1 MALRPEQLA
10 ALLAAKLRALVTEA
24 WPERG
29 IVVAKPFTAGAG
41 LVAEPEE
48 SGGAGA
54 GWVLVDVVH
63 RSVENIDIAAD
74 ATGPELPRGW
84 LGGAVV
90 WAMRSGVSELHALA
104 DHLNGDDARRA
115 RLFSLP
121 ITLWRVSGRSIA
133 PVSAT
138 IYTAPQPPDAVEMLF
153 AEAIAASG
161 ADAVVDHGVLRAEVL
176 GLEVATVT
184 RGDDGVPYL
193 AVGVGRHDRLAQA
206 MMYGA
211 ADSGTSLRTAVEA
224 VRNFRRG
231 DAGVHPANQL
241 APERWLRCIVAA
253 SDPSLG
259 PVESTEPARLK
270 HSSPAML
277 IDRTGDLVVACTT
290 AVDLDAVAV
299 AADTR
304 AVLAP
309 DADLRMVMPKSSLV
323 PAMELLVAALREPA
337 SIQLVDDAWRS
348 VGMGDGQG
356 TSAKVQ

>member
-10 ALLAAKLRALVTEA
+10 ALLAAKLRALVAET

-29 IVVAKPFTAGAG
+29 VVVAKPFTAGAG
-41 LVAEPEE
+41 LVAKSGD
-48 SGGAGA
+48 SGGTGA
-54 GWVLVDVVH
+54 GWVLVDVVR
-63 RSVENIDIAAD
+63 RSVESIDIAAD
-74 ATGPELPRGW
+74 DAGPELPRGW

-90 WAMRSGVSELHALA
+90 WATRAGVSELHVLA
-104 DHLNGDDARRA
+104 EHLTGDDARRA
-115 RLFSLP
+115 ELFSLP
-121 ITLWRVSGRSIA
+121 IRLWRVSGRSIA

-138 IYTAPQPPDAVEMLF
+138 RYTAPRPPDAGEMLF
-153 AEAIAASG
+153 AEAIVESG
-161 ADAVVDHGVLRAEVL
+161 AEAVVDHGVLRAEVL
-176 GLEVATVT
+176 GLEVAMVT

-206 MMYGA
+206 MMFGT
-211 ADSGTSLRTAVEA
+211 ADSATSLRTAVEA

-270 HSSPAML
+270 RSSPAML
-277 IDRTGDLVVACTT
+277 INDAGDLVVACTT
-290 AVDLDAVAV
+290 AVDLDAIAV
-299 AADTR
+299 AADTQ

-309 DADLRMVMPKSSLV
+309 NADLRIVMPKSSRV

-337 SIQLVDDAWRS
+337 SIHLVDDAWRTIG
-348 VGMGDGQG
+348 VDDGQG
-356 TSAKVQ
+356 TSAKVH